1 MNLKFPILT
10 TIALLP
16 LAALAEETAANPAGY
31 ELKNRSSF
39 SAADDARAPFWP
51 IGWSRKVAQATPT
64 SVTATAAKVAIDP
77 ANFKITSILLGSP
90 SLAVINGRA
99 YEEGEFLKTPRAKDG
114 TPGPTAQGSQPRIC
128 VQRIT
133 DNSVVLQQGAEQVT
147 VQFIRAGLAA
157 KGPGRDLLSE
167 DR

>member
-1 MNLKFPILT
+1 MNPKLPILAAT
-10 TIALLP
+10 LLP
-16 LAALAEETAANPAGY
+16 LVVLAEEPAAKPAAY

-39 SAADDARAPFWP
+39 SATDETRAPFWP
-51 IGWSRKVAQATPT
+51 IGWSRKVTQVAPT
-64 SVTATAAKVAIDP
+64 TTAAPVAVKQAIDP
-77 ANFKITSILLGSP
+77 SQYKITSILLGSP

-99 YEEGEFLKTPRAKDG
+99 YEEGEYLKTPRSKDAAPAG
-114 TPGPTAQGSQPRIC
+114 AAPQPRIC

-133 DNSVVLQQGAEQVT
+133 DSAVVLSQGTERVT

-157 KGPGRDLLSE
+157 KGPVRDLLSE